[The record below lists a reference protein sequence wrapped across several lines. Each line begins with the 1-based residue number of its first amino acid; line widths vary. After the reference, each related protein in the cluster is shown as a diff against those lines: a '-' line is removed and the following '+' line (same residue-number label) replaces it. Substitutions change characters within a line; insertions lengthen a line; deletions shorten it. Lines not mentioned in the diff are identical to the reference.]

1 MLLQRTGKMVFMMTK
16 WEILKNPFG
25 SLALFSVA
33 MALAPTVG
41 FFLTAMGYLDPI
53 IGIFYTIPDPWNGRG
68 LTSFVMA
75 LVFVQFVVIAFI
87 RHAFNEEDVR
97 TVKKKVM

>member
-1 MLLQRTGKMVFMMTK
+1 MDAMVFMMTK

-25 SLALFSVA
+25 ALALFSVG
-33 MALAPTVG
+33 MAIAPGVG

-53 IGIFYTIPDPWNGRG
+53 IGLFYTIPDPWDGRG

-75 LVFVQFVVIAFI
+75 LVFVQFVVVAFI
-87 RHAFNEEDVR
+87 WFAFNEDDVR
-97 TVKKKVM
+97 TVRKKTL